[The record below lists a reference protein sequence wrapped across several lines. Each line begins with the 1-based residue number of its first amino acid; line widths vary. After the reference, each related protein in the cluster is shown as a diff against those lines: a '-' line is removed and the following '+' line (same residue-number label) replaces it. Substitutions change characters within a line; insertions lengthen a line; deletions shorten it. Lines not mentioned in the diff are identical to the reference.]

1 MATDHSDEVA
11 TDDNAHHTSIPETMC
26 LDQDNNAISKEVET
40 SIEIAN
46 EPLVSRNGSSEA
58 EQSALNGDSKPND
71 LDDEKM
77 DIQQS
82 TETAPDALSMN
93 SPPDTKAN
101 SVSGLDKKSAID
113 TNLSKT
119 IENQESA
126 SDIVADEDIIMGS
139 PDIEKDATNSTTN
152 LVSQEPNSKDTE
164 LLINNENI
172 QEHLS
177 DLEIDTNQPDLLQ
190 DINTTCDNSM
200 ALGDFFNENSEI
212 SAEGPITEPAKSPHL
227 NQKTDLS
234 PGKMDKLAVI
244 SSNSTKNPRENDSD
258 VENLPSAKR
267 LRTHENSDSE
277 NLSSKKNGG
286 TSERE
291 IVPKDVDEEN
301 NRNNEVITAYQSKEI
316 IKILRNISRTNSG
329 KNFRQPVAVLWP
341 SIADNYAAKISHPM
355 DLSTI
360 EKKLKEDAYSS
371 MNDLK
376 ADVHLIYNNSVI
388 FNSAENPLSKCA
400 METRNALFNKL
411 SGIPPE
417 PIPIVKKEKKTIKRS
432 VPNSDLAIRPPIQKR
447 SHKENIPSTPNTAQ
461 AFALDPAT
469 NTPLIRRD
477 FTKAD
482 GGRPKREIHPPKNKD
497 LPYAVRPK
505 NKKHLLEL
513 KFCEDVLS
521 ELQKARY
528 GTISHPFMVPVDPVA
543 LGIPNY
549 FAIIKKPMDISTVV
563 KKLKDGV
570 YLNANECEKDV
581 RQIFINCYKYNPEG
595 NPVRE
600 MGESFEQVFNNLWA
614 KKEQYITDNTPSA
627 ASPSDRE
634 TEEESDDDDA
644 LDGSAVSASLMSQ
657 KERLLEE
664 QSKLITL
671 MGAKHRDE
679 GLLQMQTDLV
689 ELIQKRVKA
698 AEEQAKKAVIKKKLP
713 KPSKKQIPTKKIAP
727 VKKVATK
734 KKYLGT
740 LEKETIS
747 AGLGLIPAQVMATVV
762 EMIKTERPE
771 LEDAGDETME
781 LDIDSISDS
790 ILWQI
795 HAMIMKHVP
804 ELEGQIKESMSS
816 EPRQSTRTAKP
827 APKRKN
833 KPMSKHEQERKI
845 EALTNLDSEFAKAT
859 FGSQEPTVPD
869 ASSYA
874 SSPHL
879 DVQTALEPESSGD
892 EESDSE
898 EE

>member
-1 MATDHSDEVA
+1 MATDHSEEVA
-11 TDDNAHHTSIPETMC
+11 TDDNVHHDSKPETMC
-26 LDQDNNAISKEVET
+26 LDLDNNAISKEAESGIDT
-40 SIEIAN
+40 AN
-46 EPLVSRNGSSEA
+46 EPIVSRNETSES
-58 EQSALNGDSKPND
+58 ELPILNGESRP
-71 LDDEKM
+71 DDIAEDKM

-82 TETAPDALSMN
+82 TETVPELLSKN
-93 SPPDTKAN
+93 SPLEPETKP
-101 SVSGLDKKSAID
+101 ID
-113 TNLSKT
+113 GTDPQTTIEEVSKT
-119 IENQESA
+119 TEKQETTSNA
-126 SDIVADEDIIMGS
+126 VADEDIIMGS
-139 PDIEKDATNSTTN
+139 PDNENDTIHSTTKIA
-152 LVSQEPNSKDTE
+152 SQEPNSKDTE
-164 LLINNENI
+164 SLMNSENI
-172 QEHLS
+172 HGHLS
-177 DLEIDTNQPDLLQ
+177 GLDIDTNQPDLIQ
-190 DINTTCDNSM
+190 DIEPICENSM
-200 ALGDFFNENSEI
+200 ALGDFFNENSEV
-212 SAEGPITEPAKSPHL
+212 SAEAPVIDPAKSPGL
-227 NQKTDLS
+227 SQKIDHS
-234 PGKMDKLAVI
+234 PGSRDKLAA
-244 SSNSTKNPRENDSD
+244 NTSTSVKNPRENDLD
-258 VENLPSAKR
+258 AENLPSAKR
-267 LRTHENSDSE
+267 LRTHDNSDSE
-277 NLSSKKNGG
+277 NLITKKNGSA
-286 TSERE
+286 TDRE
-291 IVPKDVDEEN
+291 SIHKDLDEEN
-301 NRNNEVITAYQSKEI
+301 NRNDEIITAYQNKEI

-417 PIPIVKKEKKTIKRS
+417 PIPIVKKEKKTTKRP
-432 VPNSDLAIRPPIQKR
+432 VPNSDLTIRPPIQKR
-447 SHKENIPSTPNTAQ
+447 LHKENIPSTPNTAQ
-461 AFALDPAT
+461 AYALDPAT

-513 KFCEDVLS
+513 KFCEEVLS

-570 YLNANECEKDV
+570 YLNANECEKDI

-614 KKEQYITDNTPSA
+614 KKEQYIADNTPSA

-634 TEEESDDDDA
+634 TEEESDDDEA

-679 GLLQMQTDLV
+679 GMLQMQTDLV

-698 AEEQAKKAVIKKKLP
+698 AEEQAKKATSKKKPP
-713 KPSKKQIPTKKIAP
+713 KPNKKPVPTKKVAP
-727 VKKVATK
+727 VKKIASK

-816 EPRQSTRTAKP
+816 EPRQSTRAAKP

-859 FGSQEPTVPD
+859 FGSQEPPMPEI
-869 ASSYA
+869 SNYA

-879 DVQTALEPESSGD
+879 DVETALEPESSGD
-892 EESDSE
+892 EVSDSE

>member
-11 TDDNAHHTSIPETMC
+11 TDDNAHHDSKPETMC
-26 LDQDNNAISKEVET
+26 LDLDNNAISKEAESGIDT
-40 SIEIAN
+40 AN
-46 EPLVSRNGSSEA
+46 EPIISRNETSES
-58 EQSALNGDSKPND
+58 ELPILNGEPRP
-71 LDDEKM
+71 DDIADDKM

-82 TETAPDALSMN
+82 NETVPE
-93 SPPDTKAN
+93 
-101 SVSGLDKKSAID
+101 I
-113 TNLSKT
+113 LSKNSLLDPETKPIDGTDPQTT
-119 IENQESA
+119 IDEEISKTTEKQETTSNA
-126 SDIVADEDIIMGS
+126 VADEDIIMGS
-139 PDIEKDATNSTTN
+139 PDNENDTTHN
-152 LVSQEPNSKDTE
+152 TTKIGSQEPNSKDTE
-164 LLINNENI
+164 SLMNSENI
-172 QEHLS
+172 HGHLS
-177 DLEIDTNQPDLLQ
+177 GLDIDTNQSDLIQ
-190 DINTTCDNSM
+190 DIEPICENSM
-200 ALGDFFNENSEI
+200 ALGDFFNENPEV
-212 SAEGPITEPAKSPHL
+212 SAEAPVIDPAKSPG
-227 NQKTDLS
+227 LS
-234 PGKMDKLAVI
+234 PKIDHSPGNRDKLAV
-244 SSNSTKNPRENDSD
+244 NTSTSVKNPRENDLD
-258 VENLPSAKR
+258 AENLPSAKR
-267 LRTHENSDSE
+267 LRTHDNSDSE
-277 NLSSKKNGG
+277 NLITKKNGSA
-286 TSERE
+286 TDRE
-291 IVPKDVDEEN
+291 STHKDLDEEN
-301 NRNNEVITAYQSKEI
+301 NRNGEIITAYQNKEI

-417 PIPIVKKEKKTIKRS
+417 PIPIVKKEKKTIKRP
-432 VPNSDLAIRPPIQKR
+432 VPNSDLTIRPPIQKR
-447 SHKENIPSTPNTAQ
+447 LHKENIPSTPNTAQ
-461 AFALDPAT
+461 AYALDPAT

-477 FTKAD
+477 LSKAD

-513 KFCEDVLS
+513 KFCEEVLS

-570 YLNANECEKDV
+570 YLNANECEKDI

-614 KKEQYITDNTPSA
+614 KKEQYIADNTPSA

-634 TEEESDDDDA
+634 TEEESDDDEV
-644 LDGSAVSASLMSQ
+644 LDGSTVSASLMSQ

-679 GLLQMQTDLV
+679 GMLQMQTDLV

-698 AEEQAKKAVIKKKLP
+698 AEEQAKKATSKKKLP
-713 KPSKKQIPTKKIAP
+713 KPNKKPVPTKKLAP
-727 VKKVATK
+727 VKKIASK

-816 EPRQSTRTAKP
+816 EPRQSTRAAKP

-859 FGSQEPTVPD
+859 FGSQEPPMPEI
-869 ASSYA
+869 SNYA

-879 DVQTALEPESSGD
+879 DVETALEPESSGD
-892 EESDSE
+892 EVSDSE